1 MLLYRLDWLCNGIL
15 VLMALTLLWAM
26 MAYYVNSR
34 RSDDDPSKKHYH
46 PLAVIFAPITFPII
60 IGLWISFFILRV
72 LTYGVFLAL
81 FILAL
86 IFIPTRSA
94 AHMGLRRT
102 TTSIADRLLEINT
115 FLVRFFLKPWIDGSE
130 NI

>member
-15 VLMALTLLWAM
+15 VLMALTLVWAM
-26 MAYYVNSR
+26 MAYYVNAR
-34 RSDDDPSKKHYH
+34 RSDDDPGKRNYH
-46 PLAVIFAPITFPII
+46 PLAVFFAPITFPLII
-60 IGLWISFFILRV
+60 FLSISFFILRI

-86 IFIPTRSA
+86 IFMPTRSA

-115 FLVRFFLKPWIDGSE
+115 FLVRFFLKPWINGSE
-130 NI
+130 EL

>member
-15 VLMALTLLWAM
+15 VLMALTLVWAVI
-26 MAYYVNSR
+26 AYHDNSR
-34 RSDDDPSKKHYH
+34 RSEDDPSKKNYH
-46 PLAVIFAPITFPII
+46 PLAVFLAPITFPII
-60 IGLWISFFILRV
+60 IILSVSFFILRV

-86 IFIPTRSA
+86 IFMPTRSA

-115 FLVRFFLKPWIDGSE
+115 LLVRFFLKPWIDESE
-130 NI
+130 KI

>member
-15 VLMALTLLWAM
+15 ALVALTLIWAT

-34 RSDDDPSKKHYH
+34 RSDDDPGKKNYH